1 MKKTIV
7 SKVISKI
14 KKESFNKENPTE
26 LLSQLIK
33 VIQRDFE
40 EDPEASKVIAEL
52 KQVST
57 HLFKLK
63 K

>member
-1 MKKTIV
+1 MKNNIV
-7 SKVISKI
+7 KKVVSKI
-14 KKESFNKENPTE
+14 KKESFNKENPSE

-33 VIQRDFE
+33 VIQRDYQ
-40 EDPEASKVIAEL
+40 DPDVDKVVKEL
-52 KQVST
+52 KEVST

>member
-1 MKKTIV
+1 MKKEV
-7 SKVISKI
+7 VKKVIAKI
-14 KKESFNKENPTE
+14 KKESFNKENPSE

-33 VIQRDFE
+33 VVSRDFT
-40 EDPEASKVIAEL
+40 DPEADKVVSEL
-52 KQVST
+52 KEVST